1 MVTKEMDAGQFLE
14 DFIYETKRVNN
25 FFLQDLKSIKEELK
39 KLKAK
44 YEVMKKQESQKKA
57 NRSA

>member
-44 YEVMKKQESQKKA
+44 YEVMKKQES
-57 NRSA
+57 

>member
-44 YEVMKKQESQKKA
+44 YEVMKKQESQKWA